1 MSRKEYYRSENNSV
15 KNITEEI
22 HEEIKAVNEEETK
35 HEVEDAVN
43 VQKEEIEEEIK
54 AGTSKEETVTG
65 EVINCT
71 RLNIRKKPDSHSEVA
86 TVVNSGTELMIYP
99 DSSTAEWYKVYTE
112 SGVEGFC
119 MKNFVT
125 VK

>member
-43 VQKEEIEEEIK
+43 VQKEEIE